1 MASTRRWHPFT
12 LENYPLW
19 GHFATNIFQ
28 INEFKAEWHFNNL
41 LELHYTASRGYIFAV
56 WAGVRK
62 VSHDSSQSEN
72 AENVASELH
81 LQLLVL

>member
-1 MASTRRWHPFT
+1 MASTCRWHPFT
-12 LENYPLW
+12 LEHLPLW

-41 LELHYTASRGYIFAV
+41 LELHG
-56 WAGVRK
+56 AGVQK

-72 AENVASELH
+72 VASDLH
-81 LQLLVL
+81 LQLQWNLY